1 MFLYL
6 LFYLIS
12 KVSRLEKILII
23 VLYCSITSLSL
34 FTFYVDVSV
43 YASSP
48 LPPFTESQ
56 ENLMI
61 SSSIETANTHIDEAT
76 KAVQNDNSTQAL
88 MLLSQLRTDISNINS
103 NVSNLIFSVTA
114 QPP

>member
-1 MFLYL
+1 
-6 LFYLIS
+6 
-12 KVSRLEKILII
+12 
-23 VLYCSITSLSL
+23 
-34 FTFYVDVSV
+34 V

-61 SSSIETANTHIDEAT
+61 SSIETANAHIDEAT
-76 KAVQNDNSTQAL
+76 KAVQHDNSTQAL

-103 NVSNLIFSVTA
+103 NVTNLIFSVTA

>member
-1 MFLYL
+1 M
-6 LFYLIS
+6 I
-12 KVSRLEKILII
+12 RLERILII
-23 VLYCSITSLSL
+23 VLSCSITSLSL
-34 FTFYVDVSV
+34 FAFYVDVSV

-56 ENLMI
+56 ENQMI

-76 KAVQNDNSTQAL
+76 KAVQDG
-88 MLLSQLRTDISNINS
+88 TDISNINS
-103 NVSNLIFSVTA
+103 NVTNLIFTVTA